1 MDMVSAKTN
10 TNFLDSFAHST
21 VVSKDGTTIGYQSIG
36 KGPSLILIHGALS
49 TSNDFTKFARELSD
63 SFRVHVMDRRGR
75 GGSGPQGIDYSIK
88 KECEDVRSLQ
98 EATGATY
105 VFGHS
110 YGGLVTLE
118 AARTSTF
125 KKMAVYEPGVSMKS
139 IPTDWDWLPEYE
151 NDMNKKDFRGA
162 FASFVRGSGHTPLK
176 RLPKWYAKFILRLVI
191 RGNHWNQIEN
201 LLPENLIEH
210 REVKRLESTFPNYQ
224 MIDANVLL
232 IAGGKSPD
240 SVHQMIRVLDET
252 ISRTQTLI
260 IPNLDHL
267 APDNKYAPVEVA
279 QHVKRYFLS

>member
-1 MDMVSAKTN
+1 MVSAKTN

>member
-1 MDMVSAKTN
+1 MVSAKTN
-10 TNFLDSFAHST
+10 TNFLDSFTHST
-21 VVSKDGTTIGYQSIG
+21 VVSKDGTTIGYQSVG
-36 KGPSLILIHGALS
+36 KGPSLIVIHGALS
-49 TSNDFTKFARELSD
+49 ASNDFTTFAQALSD
-63 SFRVHVMDRRGR
+63 SFTVHVMDRRGR
-75 GGSGPQGIDYSIK
+75 GWSGPQGSDYSIR
-88 KECEDVRSLQ
+88 KECEDVKSVQ

-110 YGGLVTLE
+110 YGGLVALE
-118 AARTSTF
+118 TARTHTF
-125 KKMAVYEPGVSMKS
+125 KKMAVYEPGVSIKS
-139 IPTDWDWLPEYE
+139 VPTDWDWLPEYE

-191 RGNHWNQIEN
+191 RGNHWNQIEK

-210 REVKRLESTFPNYQ
+210 REVKRLASSFSNYQ

-232 IAGGKSPD
+232 ISGGKSPD

-252 ISRTQTLI
+252 ISLTQTLI
-260 IPNLDHL
+260 LPNLDHL

-279 QHVKRYFLS
+279 QHVKQYFLS